1 MDRSLVCLISGKKYV
16 FSKEY
21 FEKKIEE
28 YGGVEQLKKFF
39 VTKKVKSLISRG
51 YHVDEMRRILSV
63 EDNADLTPADSQDI
77 REIISF
83 HKMKFDSSTRR
94 NTNKLPTIKT
104 DPIVAAFI
112 NNLQV

>member
-1 MDRSLVCLISGKKYV
+1 MDRSLVCLISGKKYI
-16 FSKEY
+16 FSKDY

-28 YGGVEQLKKFF
+28 YGGAEQLKKFF

-51 YHVDEMRRILSV
+51 YNVDEMRRILSV
-63 EDNADLTPADSQDI
+63 EDEVGLTPADSQDI

-83 HKMKFDSSTRR
+83 HKMKIDSSTRR

-104 DPIVAAFI
+104 DPIVASFI
-112 NNLQV
+112 NNLRV

>member
-1 MDRSLVCLISGKKYV
+1 MDRSLVCLISGKKYI
-16 FSKEY
+16 FSKDY

-28 YGGVEQLKKFF
+28 YGGAEQLKKFF

-51 YHVDEMRRILSV
+51 YNVDEMRRILSV
-63 EDNADLTPADSQDI
+63 EDEVGLTPADSQDI

-83 HKMKFDSSTRR
+83 HKMKIDSSTRR

-112 NNLQV
+112 NNLRV

>member
-1 MDRSLVCLISGKKYV
+1 MDRSLVCLISGKKYI
-16 FSKEY
+16 FSKDY
-21 FEKKIEE
+21 FERKIEE

-51 YHVDEMRRILSV
+51 YNVDEMRRILSV
-63 EDNADLTPADSQDI
+63 EDEVGLTPADNQDI
-77 REIISF
+77 REIVSF
-83 HKMKFDSSTRR
+83 HKMKIDSTTRR

-112 NNLQV
+112 NNLRV

>member
-16 FSKEY
+16 FSKDY

-28 YGGVEQLKKFF
+28 YGGIEQLKKFF

-51 YHVDEMRRILSV
+51 YKIDEMRRILAV
-63 EDNADLTPADSQDI
+63 EDSTDLTPADSQDI

-83 HKMKFDSSTRR
+83 HKMKIDSSTRR
-94 NTNKLPTIKT
+94 NNNKLPTIKT

>member
-1 MDRSLVCLISGKKYV
+1 MDRSLVCLISGKKYI
-16 FSKEY
+16 FSKDY
-21 FEKKIEE
+21 FERKIEE

-51 YHVDEMRRILSV
+51 YNVDEMRRILSV
-63 EDNADLTPADSQDI
+63 EDEVGLTPADSQDI

-83 HKMKFDSSTRR
+83 HKMKIDSSTRR

-112 NNLQV
+112 NNLRV

>member
-1 MDRSLVCLISGKKYV
+1 MDRSIVCLISGKKYI
-16 FSKEY
+16 FSKDY

-28 YGGVEQLKKFF
+28 YGGLEQLRKFF

-51 YHVDEMRRILSV
+51 YNVDEMRRILSV
-63 EDNADLTPADSQDI
+63 EDEADLTPADSQDI
-77 REIISF
+77 KEIISF
-83 HKMKFDSSTRR
+83 HKMKINSSTRR
-94 NTNKLPTIKT
+94 NSNKLPTIKT

>member
-1 MDRSLVCLISGKKYV
+1 MDRSLVCLISGKKYI
-16 FSKEY
+16 FSKDY
-21 FEKKIEE
+21 FERKIEE

-51 YHVDEMRRILSV
+51 YNVDEMRRILSV
-63 EDNADLTPADSQDI
+63 EDEVGLTPADSQDI
-77 REIISF
+77 REIVSF
-83 HKMKFDSSTRR
+83 HKMKIDSTTRR

-112 NNLQV
+112 NNLRV